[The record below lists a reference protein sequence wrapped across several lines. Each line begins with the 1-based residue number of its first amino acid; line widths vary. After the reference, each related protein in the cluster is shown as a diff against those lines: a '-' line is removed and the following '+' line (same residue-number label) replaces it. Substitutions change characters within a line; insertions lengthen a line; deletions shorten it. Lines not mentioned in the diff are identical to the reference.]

1 MTSRLVNDNTEAFYR
16 MSMLYYHMGEAE
28 GSLRYI
34 YNHNIRI
41 LDVFS
46 VEKLGN
52 V

>member
-41 LDVFS
+41 LEIEYVYS
-46 VEKLGN
+46 L
-52 V
+52 